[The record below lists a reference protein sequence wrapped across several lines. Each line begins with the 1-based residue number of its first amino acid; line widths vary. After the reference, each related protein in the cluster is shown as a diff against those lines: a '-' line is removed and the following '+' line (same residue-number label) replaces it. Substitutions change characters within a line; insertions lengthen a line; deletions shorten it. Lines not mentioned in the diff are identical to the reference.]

1 MGHEDLSQATPSCT
15 TFVLALP
22 VQAQGKRGQNGRQIQ
37 CKRVPSSP
45 KLAQEEFFKKTDLCL
60 GI

>member
-1 MGHEDLSQATPSCT
+1 MGHEDLSQAAPSCT

-22 VQAQGKRGQNGRQIQ
+22 VQAQSKRGQNGRQIQ
-37 CKRVPSSP
+37 FKRVPSSP
-45 KLAQEEFFKKTDLCL
+45 KLGQEEFFKKTGLCL

>member
-1 MGHEDLSQATPSCT
+1 MRTCLKLLPPAQHL
-15 TFVLALP
+15 LALP
-22 VQAQGKRGQNGRQIQ
+22 VQAQSKRGQNGRQIQ

-45 KLAQEEFFKKTDLCL
+45 KLAQEEFFKKTGLCL